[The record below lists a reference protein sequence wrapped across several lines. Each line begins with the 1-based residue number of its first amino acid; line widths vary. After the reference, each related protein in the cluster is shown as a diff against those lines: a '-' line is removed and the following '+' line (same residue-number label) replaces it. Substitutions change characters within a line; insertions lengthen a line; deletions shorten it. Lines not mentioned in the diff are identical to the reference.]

1 MLPQINTLKQDK
13 YHKVFCNDLGTKA
26 AAHSITLDTFY
37 PFSPSK
43 RVIIIHIQ
51 P

>member
-1 MLPQINTLKQDK
+1 MLPQIDTMKQDK
-13 YHKVFCNDLGTKA
+13 YHITFCNDLGTKA

-37 PFSPSK
+37 PFSASK

-51 P
+51 Q